1 MNLTQAWS
9 LLVFVSFFFIIQN
22 KALASL
28 ITSSD
33 IASLSVTAP
42 DDWKTYNTHQLFD
55 GIHDRYTKT
64 RFAAYQ
70 KSGSL
75 LSTAEPYIIS
85 ISLVEGKAIDSL
97 GFYNDWRHHL
107 GQQVRS
113 MDIDLYNELGVS
125 LWSGSFSNLQQNSWE
140 KISLFDF
147 SAPVAD
153 VKKIDFTVTESQGN
167 HFEIRELLVSY
178 TPSLAQ
184 TSSSAV
190 NAPSI
195 AVLISLCLLAL
206 VLMRLKKQ

>member
-1 MNLTQAWS
+1 MKITQAQL
-9 LLVFVSFFFIIQN
+9 LLVFVSFFFVNHN
-22 KALASL
+22 KAFASL
-28 ITSSD
+28 ITNSD

-55 GIHDRYTKT
+55 GIYDRYTET

-75 LSTAEPYIIS
+75 LSTTEPYTIS
-85 ISLVEGKAIDSL
+85 ISLVEGTAVDSL

-107 GQQVRS
+107 NQQVRS

-147 SAPVAD
+147 STPITD

-184 TSSSAV
+184 SSSSVV

-195 AVLISLCLLAL
+195 AVLVSLCLIAL